1 MERIVIFRA
10 GTPHTNSAELLGS
23 EKMKALL
30 KEMKER
36 YPERFIIIDSSPVL
50 TSADPLVL
58 ANLVDGILLVVEAEK
73 TKKEDLLKVL
83 EMLRDKPIVGTVFNK
98 SQD

>member
-1 MERIVIFRA
+1 M
-10 GTPHTNSAELLGS
+10 
-23 EKMKALL
+23 
-30 KEMKER
+30 
-36 YPERFIIIDSSPVL
+36 L

-73 TKKEDLLKVL
+73 TKREDVIKVM

-98 SQD
+98 SLD